1 MKKYFA
7 NIETLEELKKA
18 YRKAAM
24 ELHPDRGGDAKAFA
38 EMQNEYEAA
47 AKRLA
52 NNEQSWKR
60 HQKKDGTQKTAQ
72 EIFEEQKEFAEII
85 NKLINLDGL
94 QLEICGSWLWIT
106 GDTKEWKEQL
116 KEVGAKWASK
126 KKAWYWFAGEW
137 YRKTKKHF
145 TMDEI
150 RTMHGSTVI
159 TPDARYTALHA

>member
-1 MKKYFA
+1 MRKYFA

-47 AKRLA
+47 AKRLV
-52 NNEQSWKR
+52 NNEQSRKR
-60 HQKKDGTQKTAQ
+60 HQKKDGTQKTAD

-94 QLEICGSWLWIT
+94 QLEICGAWLWIS
-106 GDTKEWKEQL
+106 GETKDHKEEL

-137 YRKTKKHF
+137 YRKTKKRF

-150 RTMHGSTVI
+150 RTMHRSTVI
-159 TPDARYTALHA
+159 TPKAHYTALHA

>member
-1 MKKYFA
+1 
-7 NIETLEELKKA
+7 
-18 YRKAAM
+18 M
-24 ELHPDRGGDAKAFA
+24 ELHPDRGGDAKEFA
-38 EMQNEYEAA
+38 EMQNEYEET

-52 NNEQSWKR
+52 NNEQGWKR
-60 HQKKDGTQKTAQ
+60 HQKKDGSQKSTE

-85 NKLINLDGL
+85 NKLVNLEGL

-150 RTMHGSTVI
+150 RDMHGSTVI
-159 TPDARYTALHA
+159 KANMQHLAIQASLF